1 MIKGPNTLLS
11 RTRKPGTTIS
21 RAPGDSDPSLAV
33 NGTTDDGSPPD
44 MFSPTREAD
53 QAPAPG
59 LAVRP
64 SSRRALKNWRLR
76 SRLVLLV
83 TIPTVTAVAG
93 GGVFIASSV
102 QSALVDQRVL
112 TLANLSGKI
121 TGLVQALQSE
131 REDTV
136 QYIVLGTDNGGRGA
150 STAST
155 DPTPPGP
162 ELSLLGNDYAVT
174 TGWADQVRSLADSVG
189 GSYSQAAQLDAQ
201 AAITAIGN
209 LPAIRAA
216 ATLTKLPALN
226 VIDQYEQAIDT
237 LLAVESQIS
246 VGSSDSTLGVSVSA
260 LSLISSMKEEVSEQQ
275 ALLTSALASDLI
287 NLGQFGPTVQSAI
300 TDAQAQ
306 QQGDL
311 SEFDT
316 TATSDQRQLYNTAV
330 SGSNA
335 VEAEAQEQ
343 QAISLA
349 SSKSQIATDPTI
361 SDASSSLSYEVSGLR
376 SVETQLAN
384 AVVSRAGSLRDSAIT
399 SAIIFSLAALLL
411 LGIALVATTAVG
423 RSMAGPLRRLRNGAL
438 DIAGNRLPAVV
449 RRMSETDGENIPLEV
464 EPIDVDSTD
473 EIGEV
478 ARAFDQVHR
487 EAVRLAANEAAL
499 RGNVNAMFVNLSRRS
514 QSMVER
520 QIRVITQLE
529 QGEQD
534 SKRLASLFQMDHLA
548 TRMRRNSENLLVLAG
563 QELSRR
569 WSRPV
574 ALVDVL
580 RAAVS
585 EIERYERV
593 TLNVQ
598 VDVSVRKEAV
608 SDVVHLTA
616 ELVENATAY
625 SAADTPVTVA
635 AYLPSTGGA
644 LVEITDQGVG
654 MGTEEMAH
662 ANWRLDNPPV
672 VDVAVSRRMGLF
684 VVARLAA
691 RHGIR
696 VRLRPG
702 PSGGLIALIWLPD
715 ETITSEKG
723 SAGPMRPVSTGH
735 STGPTGPAGHPTGP
749 TGPAAGQESW
759 PPDIG
764 EFGGAEPPMPR
775 REPGRDHFAGAAA
788 AMASPPPMAPPV
800 VPPAPSAPPAPPA
813 PLPSRERPAMA
824 DPAKQPF
831 EGAPW
836 DSGSWATA
844 ASASGPSQPS
854 GTEPL
859 SGIGD
864 RLHRFEQAAGSGS
877 NSGRGAQEREPSQ
890 GGIPRTWS
898 LAADANSFPGAGPAQ
913 PGGTGLAQPGGTG
926 PSPLPRRDG
935 GSGGWGSDGGS
946 AGWGVTSPSGEVK
959 VPPVESLARNE
970 RLPIFEAVESH
981 WFRHGRQGI
990 GRTEQSSESWSSP
1003 ADDGWRAAE
1012 VVETPAADG
1021 TTQAGLPKRVP
1032 RANLVPGTAAAAA
1045 ADGQPSPA
1053 PPAPVPTRSAA
1064 EIGGRYSSF
1073 QQGIRQGRAAVSGAD
1088 PDSGEAPTS

>member
-1 MIKGPNTLLS
+1 
-11 RTRKPGTTIS
+11 
-21 RAPGDSDPSLAV
+21 
-33 NGTTDDGSPPD
+33 
-44 MFSPTREAD
+44 
-53 QAPAPG
+53 
-59 LAVRP
+59 
-64 SSRRALKNWRLR
+64 
-76 SRLVLLV
+76 V
-83 TIPTVTAVAG
+83 TIPTVTAVVG

-102 QSALVDQRVL
+102 RSALVDQRVL

-121 TGLVQALQSE
+121 TGLVQALQNE

-136 QYIVLGTDNGGRGA
+136 QYIVLGPSDGGRGA
-150 STAST
+150 STAAT
-155 DPTPPGP
+155 DPTPPAA
-162 ELSLLGNDYAVT
+162 ELSLLGSDYAVT
-174 TGWADQVRSLADSVG
+174 TGWANQVRALADSVG
-189 GSYSQAAQLDAQ
+189 GSYSQAAQGDAQ
-201 AAITAIGN
+201 EAITAIDN
-209 LPAIRAA
+209 LPALRSA
-216 ATLTKLPALN
+216 ATLTQLPAEN
-226 VIDQYEQAIDT
+226 VIDDYELAIDM
-237 LLAVESQIS
+237 LLSVESQIA
-246 VGSSDSTLGVSVSA
+246 VGSSDSTLDGSVSV
-260 LSLISSMKEEVSEQQ
+260 LSLVSSMKEDVSEQQ

-287 NLGQFGPTVQSAI
+287 NLGEFSPSVQSAI
-300 TDAQAQ
+300 TDAQAE

-311 SEFDT
+311 NEFDT
-316 TATSDQRQLYNTAV
+316 AATSAERQLYNTAV
-330 SGSNA
+330 SSSSA
-335 VEAEAQEQ
+335 VQAEAQEQ

-361 SDASSSLSYEVSGLR
+361 SDASSSLSYEVDGLR
-376 SVETQLAN
+376 SVEQQLASS
-384 AVVSRAGSLRDSAIT
+384 VISRAGSLRDSAIT
-399 SAIIFSLAALLL
+399 SAIIFSLAVLLL

-514 QSMVER
+514 QSLVER
-520 QIRVITQLE
+520 QIRVITRLE

-625 SAADTPVTVA
+625 SAADTPVTIA

-723 SAGPMRPVSTGH
+723 SAGPLRST
-735 STGPTGPAGHPTGP
+735 STA
-749 TGPAAGQESW
+749 QESW
-759 PPDIG
+759 AADD
-764 EFGGAEPPMPR
+764 EFSGPEPPMPR
-775 REPGRDHFAGAAA
+775 REPGREREHFAAAPA
-788 AMASPPPMAPPV
+788 AMAPPPPVAPP
-800 VPPAPSAPPAPPA
+800 PPAVPPAPPA
-813 PLPSRERPAMA
+813 PRERPAMA
-824 DPAKQPF
+824 DPARQPF

-859 SGIGD
+859 TGIGD
-864 RLHRFEQAAGSGS
+864 RLHRFEQAGGAP
-877 NSGRGAQEREPSQ
+877 RGAPDREPSQ
-890 GGIPRTWS
+890 GGIPRNWS
-898 LAADANSFPGAGPAQ
+898 LSADANSLP
-913 PGGTGLAQPGGTG
+913 GTGPSQFSNPGPNQFSNPGSGQLGGTG
-926 PSPLPRRDG
+926 PSQFSNPGSGQLGGTGPSQFSNSGPSQFSNPGSGQLGGTGPNALPRRDG
-935 GSGGWGSDGGS
+935 GSAGWGSDGGS
-946 AGWGVTSPSGEVK
+946 AGGSAGWGVATGPGEVT
-959 VPPVESLARNE
+959 VPPVDTPSSSE

-981 WFRHGRQGI
+981 WFRRGRQSI
-990 GRTEQSSESWSSP
+990 SRTEQSSDTAESWSSP

-1021 TTQAGLPKRVP
+1021 TTTAGLPKRVP
-1032 RANLVPGTAAAAA
+1032 RANLVPGTAPAAA
-1045 ADGQPSPA
+1045 GTQPSPA
-1053 PPAPVPTRSAA
+1053 PAPPVPSRSAA

-1073 QQGIRQGRAAVSGAD
+1073 QKGVRQGRAAVSGTD
-1088 PDSGEAPTS
+1088 PDSGEATTS